1 MSEHQKHT
9 EFLRQCILYDESA
22 RRQELHERITRIQ
35 CDARCVRRAAWLMA
49 MLIALVVAGLG
60 YEVILVDNFPY
71 NLPQLIINLVCALG
85 IGSLISLL
93 AFMGL
98 GIVYRMKLD
107 QQREE
112 CRQLVARLLESRLGK
127 PVTTPLRDIETI
139 VPAREM
145 ARTVR
150 VANEV
155 NGSPVRIESA
165 ARAETPVRIPQSRP

>member
-1 MSEHQKHT
+1 MSDHEKHT

-22 RRQELHERITRIQ
+22 RRQELHEGITQIQ
-35 CDARCVRRAAWLMA
+35 RDARCVRRATWLMA

-60 YEVILVDNFPY
+60 YEMILVDNFPY

-85 IGSLISLL
+85 IGSLIGLL

-98 GIVYRMKLD
+98 GMVYRMKLD

-127 PVTTPLRDIETI
+127 PVTTSL
-139 VPAREM
+139 
-145 ARTVR
+145 
-150 VANEV
+150 
-155 NGSPVRIESA
+155 
-165 ARAETPVRIPQSRP
+165 